1 MRGAPYHPATKGEAE
16 RLVQTFKQSLRK
28 SRLPCNQALQ
38 EFLIHYRRTPLE
50 SGLSPSELLNG
61 RQLRGKLDALLPS
74 VPQIAKSL
82 QNRQNKPTSNKRT
95 SDTKF
100 VVWEPCYVQRIGPGK
115 DRVPRWIPAVVVQV
129 LVPRHVLI
137 KAVPKGPTWKR
148 HVEQLRP
155 RHGVDE
161 DDNPG
166 MVPGPTPTSR
176 KIPFSTTTQTM
187 VQSPRRPRGRPRGRR
202 NFHLQDPELTLPRR
216 SERLRLKALGD
227 SSAGAEVLWRHIGV

>member
-1 MRGAPYHPATKGEAE
+1 MRGAPYHPATNGQAE

-28 SRLPCNQALQ
+28 SRLPCSQALQ
-38 EFLIHYRRTPLE
+38 EFLIQYRRTPLE

-95 SDTKF
+95 SNTNFDVGK
-100 VVWEPCYVQRIGPGK
+100 PCYVQRIGPGK

-129 LVPRHVLI
+129 LGPRHVLI
-137 KAVPKGPTWKR
+137 QAVPKGPTWKR

-161 DDNPG
+161 DDDPG
-166 MVPGPTPTSR
+166 MVPGPTTTSR
-176 KIPFSTTTQTM
+176 KIPFSTTVQTT
-187 VQSPRRPRGRPRGRR
+187 VQPPRRPRGRPRGRR
-202 NFHLQDPELTLPRR
+202 NFQRPNLQDPELTFPRW

-227 SSAGAEVLWRHIGV
+227 SSAGAEVL